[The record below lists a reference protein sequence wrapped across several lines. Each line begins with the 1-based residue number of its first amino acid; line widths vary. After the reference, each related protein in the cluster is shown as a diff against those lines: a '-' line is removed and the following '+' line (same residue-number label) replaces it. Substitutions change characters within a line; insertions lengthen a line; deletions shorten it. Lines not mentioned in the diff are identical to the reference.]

1 MGLFNFFKR
10 KPEPQEEEPKEK
22 YWLLRTNEDDVV
34 DPTWEQIVAS
44 VKNALPEEGLFA
56 TLAYNHSGLEIDTVQ
71 VSGDKAAYHD
81 YYYFEALSIGG
92 IRYAKHDVSYDE
104 TIKLFEDFFKNQ
116 IVVGYESWEKSS
128 Y

>member
-10 KPEPQEEEPKEK
+10 KAEPQEDEPKEK
-22 YWLLRTNEDDVV
+22 YWLLRTNEHDVV

-56 TLAYNHSGLEIDTVQ
+56 TLAYNHSGLEIDSIQ
-71 VSGDKAAYHD
+71 VLGDKAAYHD
-81 YYYFEALSIGG
+81 LYRFEALSPDGMI
-92 IRYAKHDVSYDE
+92 YVKHDLPYDE
-104 TIKLFEDFFKNQ
+104 TIKLFEDFFENQ